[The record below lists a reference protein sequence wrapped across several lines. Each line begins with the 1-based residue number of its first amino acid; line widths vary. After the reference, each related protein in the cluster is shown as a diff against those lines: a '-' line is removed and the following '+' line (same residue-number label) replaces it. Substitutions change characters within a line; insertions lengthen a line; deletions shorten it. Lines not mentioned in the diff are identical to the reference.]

1 LKEKAVTKNPSTELH
16 VRLPLNRTPTHPGEL
31 FREILEEH
39 LRLLIS
45 EAMSRMGISRQS
57 LRAVLR
63 GEAAVTADLVA
74 TVRALPFRSDRPFGV
89 RRARREKIATALF
102 RRDLTF
108 TCHETTE
115 QPVPQHCA
123 RALILHEKLGRPN
136 WRIPFA
142 GTLRRVYPRRLH
154 LDISTRQSRVAHA
167 FKHIVPRQLAH

>member
-1 LKEKAVTKNPSTELH
+1 MRSAQAAALARHAHRRSRRPEH
-16 VRLPLNRTPTHPGEL
+16 VPRDRKSARRAARLR
-31 FREILEEH
+31 RI
-39 LRLLIS
+39 
-45 EAMSRMGISRQS
+45 
-57 LRAVLR
+57 VLR

-89 RRARREKIATALF
+89 RRARREKIAAALF

-123 RALILHEKLGRPN
+123 RALILHETLGRPN

-142 GTLRRVYPRRLH
+142 GTLRPVLSAPLASRRAG
-154 LDISTRQSRVAHA
+154 RE
-167 FKHIVPRQLAH
+167 

>member
-1 LKEKAVTKNPSTELH
+1 
-16 VRLPLNRTPTHPGEL
+16 
-31 FREILEEH
+31 
-39 LRLLIS
+39 
-45 EAMSRMGISRQS
+45 MGTSRQS
-57 LRAVLR
+57 LHAVLR

-89 RRARREKIATALF
+89 RRARREKIAAALS

-123 RALILHEKLGRPN
+123 RALILHETLGRPN

-142 GTLRRVYPRRLH
+142 GTLRPVLSAPLASRRAG
-154 LDISTRQSRVAHA
+154 RE
-167 FKHIVPRQLAH
+167 

>member
-1 LKEKAVTKNPSTELH
+1 MKEKAVTKNPRTELH
-16 VRLPLNRTPTHPGEL
+16 VRRPLNRAPTHPGEF

-39 LRLLIS
+39 LRLSIS
-45 EAMSRMGISRQS
+45 EAVSRMGISRQS
-57 LRAVLR
+57 LHAVLR

-89 RRARREKIATALF
+89 RRARREKIAAALF

-123 RALILHEKLGRPN
+123 RALILHETLGRPN

-142 GTLRRVYPRRLH
+142 GTLRPVLSVPLASRRAG
-154 LDISTRQSRVAHA
+154 RE
-167 FKHIVPRQLAH
+167 